1 MPTRVW
7 DHGKYSNTV
16 DWSTEWQILLEL
28 PNNVN
33 LQAMAVMG
41 QLDKIFITR
50 SRPDL
55 KEYKV
60 FKFDISMHFILK
72 NIQRAREYFLNI

>member
-7 DHGKYSNTV
+7 DHSKYSNTV
-16 DWSTEWQILLEL
+16 NWSTEWQIILEL

-33 LQAMAVMG
+33 LQAMVVMG

-50 SRPDL
+50 SQPGL

-60 FKFDISMHFILK
+60 FKFHTSMHFILK
-72 NIQRAREYFLNI
+72 NIQIAREYFLNI